1 MHDSENR
8 PLIAKNSTTEL
19 FIRPDMINRH
29 GMIAGA
35 TGTGKTVTLQTMAE
49 TFSAMGVP
57 VFMSDIK
64 GDLSG
69 ISRAGKPKGKVAERI
84 ESLGLKDLGYKNR
97 AWPVCFW
104 DAFGKQGHPLRV
116 RVSDLGPVIL
126 ARMLN
131 LNDVQSALLTM
142 VFHIADDRQLL
153 LIDFKDLRT
162 IIRYVGDNKEKFSAE
177 YGQIASASVGAIQ
190 RALLKLESE
199 GADIFFGE
207 PALDIFDLMQTD
219 ENGHGVINILAADK
233 LMNSPLIYSM
243 LLLWLLA
250 ELYEK
255 MPEVGDLEKPKFVF
269 FFDEAHLL
277 FSSAT
282 PELLQ
287 KIEQIVRLIRSRGV
301 GIYFVTQSPA
311 DVPDNISAQLG
322 NRVQHALRAFTP
334 KEQKAVRTAAEC
346 FRANPAFK
354 TSDVI
359 GELAVGEGLISFLD
373 RKGAPSIVERA
384 YVLPPEGQVGPI
396 TDEERR
402 ELIETSLVAGVYDEV
417 VDRESAYEKLTKVMT
432 EDREAQ
438 EALARE
444 KEEAKRR
451 QEEAKLAA
459 AQAREDERRARQ
471 EKRERAS
478 SIEGIATSIL
488 VGAAKNAA
496 RSAATREIKKVG
508 GSFLR
513 GLLNTLIRR

>member
-1 MHDSENR
+1 MLDSENR

-478 SIEGIATSIL
+478 SIKGIATSIL